1 LRDEVPNLVGLK
13 VSDKPWS
20 AVAPYLVEGLDVFVG
35 AEELLLEGLAVGAA
49 GAVSGLASAFPDA
62 VVDLVRG
69 RSREAHDRVVAL
81 RRGLER
87 FPFHAAAKRSLARRG
102 LPVRGD
108 VRAPLR
114 GLTEGERKELDE
126 WLESS

>member
-1 LRDEVPNLVGLK
+1 VGLK

-62 VVDLVRG
+62 VVELVHECT
-69 RSREAHDRVVAL
+69 SSAHDRVVDL

-87 FPFHAAAKRSLARRG
+87 FPFHAAAKRSLALRG
-102 LPVRGD
+102 VPVRGD

-114 GLTEGERKELDE
+114 GLTEEERKELDE